1 MCCVARQALN
11 TSLRDQMEDLQQ
23 KQQQEEDSGFKPSEL
38 KKRLRKFTHDFK
50 TNKVRLCCRSIVR
63 GIERVDGF
71 LALFSL
77 LLWVTISVYFTHF
90 FFYGSSSSFGELG
103 MLEDFCLF
111 FIALI

>member
-1 MCCVARQALN
+1 MCCIAWQALN

-50 TNKVRLCCRSIVR
+50 TNKVRLCSRCVVR
-63 GIERVDGF
+63 GIESVDGF

-77 LLWVTISVYFTHF
+77 LLWVTISVYFTHLFLLWF
-90 FFYGSSSSFGELG
+90 FFFWRAWDVRGFFKY
-103 MLEDFCLF
+103 F